1 MKWLRGAAKQEF
13 DPPSTNRAG
22 EANAIDGTNPR
33 EDFERS
39 LAAQMRSG
47 QMRLAFSLLLKSVVT
62 AVILSV
68 LSYYFITR
76 FVLVSGIMYP

>member
-1 MKWLRGAAKQEF
+1 MKWLRWVAKHDF

-22 EANAIDGTNPR
+22 EANAIDGTNTR

-39 LAAQMRSG
+39 LAAQLGSG
-47 QMRLAFSLLLKSVVT
+47 QMRLAFFLLLKSVVT
-62 AVILSV
+62 ALILSM

-76 FVLVSGIMYP
+76 CVLVSDILYP

>member
-1 MKWLRGAAKQEF
+1 MKWLRWVAKQDF

-22 EANAIDGTNPR
+22 EVHAIDGTNTR

-39 LAAQMRSG
+39 LAAQVLLG

-76 FVLVSGIMYP
+76 FVLVSGNLYP

>member
-1 MKWLRGAAKQEF
+1 MKWLRWVAKQDV
-13 DPPSTNRAG
+13 DPPSINRAG
-22 EANAIDGTNPR
+22 EANAIDGTNTR

-47 QMRLAFSLLLKSVVT
+47 QMSLAFSLLLKSVVT

-76 FVLVSGIMYP
+76 FVLVSGILYP

>member
-1 MKWLRGAAKQEF
+1 MKWLRWVAKQDV

-22 EANAIDGTNPR
+22 EANAINGTNTR

-76 FVLVSGIMYP
+76 FVLVSGILYP